1 MRGIF
6 SRGRWKALFG
16 LGKKPG
22 LIGCQFTTD
31 GANAPTM
38 VNTTGIDTSEGG
50 LITVSNPTGNTY
62 RVTYPGTFGSCQC
75 AIAKSN
81 LDATLNNTPTATPG
95 SGYVDFAFSG
105 ALTSATVQVLMYFD
119 GETRG

>member
-6 SRGRWKALFG
+6 SRGRWKPLWG

-22 LIGCQFTTD
+22 TIACQFTTD

-38 VNTTGIDTSEGG
+38 VSGTDEGG

-62 RVTYPGTFGSCQC
+62 RVTFPGMYAKCLC

-81 LDATLNNTPTATPG
+81 LDATLNNTPTFTPG

-105 ALTSATVQVLMYFD
+105 ALTSATVQVFVNFD

>member
-1 MRGIF
+1 MRSIF
-6 SRGRWKALFG
+6 SRGRWKNLLG

-22 LIGCQFTTD
+22 LIGCQFITD

-38 VNTTGIDTSEGG
+38 VAASDGDD
-50 LITVSNPTGNTY
+50 LITVTNPTGNTY
-62 RVTYPGTFGSCQC
+62 RVTFPGTWGTVQC

-81 LDATLNNTPTATPG
+81 LDATLNNTPTGTPG
-95 SGYVDFAFSG
+95 SGYVEFAFSG
-105 ALTSATVQVLMYFD
+105 ALTSATVQVLLYFD